1 MKKKMTRKLMK
12 VIEWSDEDQCFI
24 GSALPLIGP
33 CCHGK
38 DEVSVLRQLNEIIAS
53 WENCEPLPK
62 SQKNYTGKFLLRI
75 SPELHK
81 TLAIQA
87 QQRNTS
93 LNRLCE
99 ELLLR

>member
-1 MKKKMTRKLMK
+1 MKKKQQQKLMK
-12 VIEWSDEDQCFI
+12 VIEWSDEDQCYI

-38 DEVSVLRQLNEIIAS
+38 DEVSVLRQLNEIIES
-53 WENCEPLPK
+53 WDACPTIE
-62 SQKNYTGKFLLRI
+62 SAQKTYTGKFILRV

-81 TLAIQA
+81 TLAIKA

-93 LNRLCE
+93 LNRYCE